1 MSENP
6 EIKEDFKNGRR
17 VHFAERYDPNSPVC
31 QNQDDFNVA
40 FKNAIKYNSDQNMKK
55 AKPWLIVY
63 AVLWAVF
70 LVWGIVLAMQITS
83 PVERVEHLLFAI
95 IFSPAYVLAYYLGA
109 LSKPGSSGIP
119 MGMRHSR
126 MGMCGM
132 RPQ

>member
-1 MSENP
+1 MPDN
-6 EIKEDFKNGRR
+6 EIKEEFGSKR

-40 FKNAIKYNSDQNMKK
+40 LKNAIKYNSDQNMKK

-63 AVLWAVF
+63 AVLWAIF
-70 LVWGIVLAMQITS
+70 LVWGIMLAMQITS

-109 LSKPGSSGIP
+109 LSKPSSGVA
-119 MGMRHSR
+119 MGMRHGR

-132 RPQ
+132 HSD